1 MKDVLLI
8 LTDQW
13 ADWEASFAIAE
24 INASPDYAVRT
35 AAADKLPK
43 LSIGGLRVGIDMVI
57 DDELCLDNVAM
68 LILPGGFSWRDNQYD
83 AIAALV
89 ERAVTAGIP
98 VAAICGGAVYLGK
111 RGFLSKVRHNGDTPE
126 SFQKHPGYRGQA
138 HFVAA
143 QVVTDG
149 VFITANE
156 TGALEFAR
164 EIFKTLK
171 LDDPSEIDKW
181 YDVYKKGMFR

>member
-1 MKDVLLI
+1 MKEVLLV
-8 LTDQW
+8 LTDRW
-13 ADWEASFAIAE
+13 ADWEASYAIAE

-35 AAADKLPK
+35 AAIDKLPK
-43 LSIGGLRVGIDMVI
+43 LSIGGIRAGIDVVI
-57 DDELCLDNVAM
+57 DADLSLENVAM

-89 ERAVTAGIP
+89 ERAAKAGIP

-111 RGFLSKVRHNGDTPE
+111 RGFLNAVKHNGDKLE
-126 SFQKHPGYRGQA
+126 SFQRHPSYRGRD

-143 QVVTDG
+143 QVVSDG
-149 VFITANE
+149 GFITANE

-164 EIFKTLK
+164 EIFQTLRI
-171 LDDPSEIDKW
+171 DDPEEIGKW
-181 YDVYKKGMFR
+181 YDVYKYGMFR